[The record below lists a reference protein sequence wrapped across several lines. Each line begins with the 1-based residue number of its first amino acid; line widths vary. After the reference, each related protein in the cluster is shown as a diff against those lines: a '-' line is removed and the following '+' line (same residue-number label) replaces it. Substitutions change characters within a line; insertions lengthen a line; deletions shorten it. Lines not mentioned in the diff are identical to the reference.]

1 MRAGGLRHP
10 VTIESAI
17 ETPADAGE
25 WEVAIWA
32 VFATSRAE
40 ITPLNGTE
48 RFQAQHLDPEV
59 THRVRMRFIDGITPD
74 MRIVW
79 GSRIFDI
86 KSVLDVEE
94 RRREL
99 EMLATERIGS

>member
-1 MRAGGLRHP
+1 MRAGELRHP

-32 VFATSRAE
+32 VFASTRAQ
-40 ITPLNGTE
+40 ITPLSGTE
-48 RFQAQHLDPEV
+48 KFQAQHLDPEV
-59 THRVRMRFIDGITPD
+59 THLVQIRFIDGITPE

-79 GSRIFDI
+79 GSRTFGI
-86 KSVLDVEE
+86 KSVLNVEE
-94 RRREL
+94 RSREL
-99 EMLATERIGS
+99 EILATERIGN